1 MSHKFWAMPE
11 SVKAHTKGNQEMNQL
26 QSPFSF
32 NTLPTPMDDNYLS
45 MSGRTPSMPV
55 DIKQSSCVHDVNM
68 INNNLPPLLNSVI
81 EATENLQISM
91 TSSDDLNQSL
101 INVDANQN
109 TRRRRKKK
117 RRSSVGPS
125 KFEDVYLVTDEVLGI
140 GAYASVITC
149 THIPSGKH
157 YAVKMIQ
164 KRPGNSRAKV
174 FREVETLYHC
184 QGHKNILQLIEFFED
199 DERFYL
205 VFDKMEGGALLHH
218 IEQRRTFNEQEASTV
233 VRDIASALT
242 FLHNKGIAHRD
253 LKPENILCENTH
265 SITPIQIC
273 DFGLG
278 SGIHMNSRYNTPLTT
293 PELLTPVGSAEYMAP
308 EVVDAFIDDQE
319 ASAYDKKCDLWSLG
333 VILYIMLS
341 GRPPFVGNCTED
353 CGWDNGG
360 ACQECEDMLLH
371 SIQAGIYDFEGREW
385 ENISDDA
392 KDLISNLL
400 VRDASKRFTAE
411 MVLGHPWIMRAPMTP
426 LLTPS
431 IIKRN
436 NSAKDLCQFAAE
448 AVLCNRLV
456 AQKEEQEDDLDAT
469 PTNDWNMQPALPFG
483 LSPPGESA
491 LAKRRA
497 ALHSGSNGG
506 GICITVSSHAP

>member
-1 MSHKFWAMPE
+1 MF
-11 SVKAHTKGNQEMNQL
+11 
-26 QSPFSF
+26 
-32 NTLPTPMDDNYLS
+32 LP
-45 MSGRTPSMPV
+45 
-55 DIKQSSCVHDVNM
+55 Q
-68 INNNLPPLLNSVI
+68 
-81 EATENLQISM
+81 
-91 TSSDDLNQSL
+91 
-101 INVDANQN
+101 
-109 TRRRRKKK
+109 
-117 RRSSVGPS
+117 
-125 KFEDVYLVTDEVLGI
+125 
-140 GAYASVITC
+140 
-149 THIPSGKH
+149 
-157 YAVKMIQ
+157 
-164 KRPGNSRAKV
+164 
-174 FREVETLYHC
+174 
-184 QGHKNILQLIEFFED
+184 
-199 DERFYL
+199 
-205 VFDKMEGGALLHH
+205 
-218 IEQRRTFNEQEASTV
+218 
-233 VRDIASALT
+233 
-242 FLHNKGIAHRD
+242 
-253 LKPENILCENTH
+253 
-265 SITPIQIC
+265 
-273 DFGLG
+273 
-278 SGIHMNSRYNTPLTT
+278 
-293 PELLTPVGSAEYMAP
+293 
-308 EVVDAFIDDQE
+308 
-319 ASAYDKKCDLWSLG
+319 
-333 VILYIMLS
+333 
-341 GRPPFVGNCTED
+341 
-353 CGWDNGG
+353 
-360 ACQECEDMLLH
+360 DMLLH

>member
-1 MSHKFWAMPE
+1 MPAPAE
-11 SVKAHTKGNQEMNQL
+11 TLTHGNQEMNPLL
-26 QSPFSF
+26 QNPFSL
-32 NTLPTPMDDNYLS
+32 NTCNTPMDDNYQA
-45 MSGRTPSMPV
+45 MSGRVASLPM
-55 DIKQSSCVHDVNM
+55 DIKQTSTLYHHDANL
-68 INNNLPPLLNSVI
+68 INNNLIESSVI
-81 EATENLQISM
+81 DSAESQLSQLSL
-91 TSSDDLNQSL
+91 SSSGDMNQAGLGLDD
-101 INVDANQN
+101 NQN
-109 TRRRRKKK
+109 NRRRRKKK
-117 RRSSVGPS
+117 RRSAVGPS
-125 KFEDVYLVTDEVLGI
+125 KFEDVYLVTDEVLGT

-149 THIPSGKH
+149 THITSGRH

-164 KRPGNSRAKV
+164 KRPGNSRSKV

-184 QGHKNILQLIEFFED
+184 HGHKSILQLIEFFED

-218 IEQRRTFNEQEASTV
+218 IEQRRTFTEQEASMV
-233 VRDIASALT
+233 VRDIASALA

-253 LKPENILCENTH
+253 LKPENILCESKH
-265 SITPIQIC
+265 SISPIQIC

-308 EVVDAFIDDQE
+308 EVVNAFIDDDE
-319 ASAYDKKCDLWSLG
+319 ASAYDKRCDLWSLG

-371 SIQAGIYDFEGREW
+371 SIQAGIYDFDGAEW
-385 ENISDDA
+385 ENISEDA

-400 VRDASKRFTAE
+400 VRDASKRYSAE
-411 MVLGHPWIMRAPMTP
+411 LVLAHPWVGRAPMTP
-426 LLTPS
+426 LHTPS
-431 IIKRN
+431 VIKRN

-456 AQKEEQEDDLDAT
+456 AQKEEREEEEESEAT
-469 PTNDWNMQPALPFG
+469 PTNDWNMRPVPFG

-497 ALHSGSNGG
+497 ALHSSSNGG
-506 GICITVSSHAP
+506 GICITVSSTEP

>member
-1 MSHKFWAMPE
+1 MPGPA
-11 SVKAHTKGNQEMNQL
+11 KAHTKGNQEMNPL
-26 QSPFSF
+26 QSAFTFKTSS
-32 NTLPTPMDDNYLS
+32 TPMDDNYQAA
-45 MSGRTPSMPV
+45 SGRIASLPV
-55 DIKQSSCVHDVNM
+55 DIKQTSTSCHHDANL
-68 INNNLPPLLNSVI
+68 INNNLPVI
-81 EATENLQISM
+81 LSNVIDSTESQLAQMSL
-91 TSSDDLNQSL
+91 SSSTDEVNQTVL
-101 INVDANQN
+101 GLDGNQN
-109 TRRRRKKK
+109 NNRRRRKKK
-117 RRSSVGPS
+117 RRSPVGPS
-125 KFEDVYLVTDEVLGI
+125 KFEDVYLMTDEVLGT

-149 THIPSGKH
+149 THIPSGKN
-157 YAVKMIQ
+157 YAVKMIR
-164 KRPGNSRAKV
+164 KRPGNSRSKV

-218 IEQRRTFNEQEASTV
+218 IEQRRTFTEQEASMV

-253 LKPENILCENTH
+253 LKPENILCESKH
-265 SITPIQIC
+265 SISPIQIC

-308 EVVDAFIDDQE
+308 EVVDAFIDDDE
-319 ASAYDKKCDLWSLG
+319 ASAYDKRCDLWSLG

-341 GRPPFVGNCTED
+341 GQPPFVGNCTED

-371 SIQAGIYDFEGREW
+371 SIQAGIYDFDGAEW
-385 ENISDDA
+385 DTISDDA

-400 VRDASKRFTAE
+400 VRDASKRYTAE
-411 MVLGHPWIMRAPMTP
+411 MVLGHPWIQRAPMTP
-426 LLTPS
+426 LHTPS

-456 AQKEEQEDDLDAT
+456 AQKEEQEEELSEST
-469 PTNDWNMQPALPFG
+469 PTNDWNMRPALPFG

-497 ALHSGSNGG
+497 ALHSSSNGG
-506 GICITVSSHAP
+506 GICITVNSGGT